1 MSTTLS
7 DQDAD
12 THEAIAST
20 RPATRIR
27 SNPDEHWRPSK
38 IDAEMAAASVG
49 VGIVSGLVAGG
60 VMWWGDRPAPPVPDR
75 DRPPPVAS
83 QHGGIG
89 QRRMPKNNTTSVSL
103 NRAIA
108 ERDRVISG
116 LYLVLAEL
124 GVSEELAW
132 TRAEELLADRDR
144 ENKHDGGEPRNG

>member
-20 RPATRIR
+20 RPATQIR

-60 VMWWGDRPAPPVPDR
+60 VMWWA
-75 DRPPPVAS
+75 
-83 QHGGIG
+83 IG
-89 QRRMPKNNTTSVSL
+89 QHHPYLTAIGRRLWRLST
-103 NRAIA
+103 AA
-108 ERDRVISG
+108 
-116 LYLVLAEL
+116 
-124 GVSEELAW
+124 
-132 TRAEELLADRDR
+132 
-144 ENKHDGGEPRNG
+144 

>member
-20 RPATRIR
+20 RPARQIR

-60 VMWWGDRPAPPVPDR
+60 VMWWATG
-75 DRPPPVAS
+75 
-83 QHGGIG
+83 QHHPYLTAIG
-89 QRRMPKNNTTSVSL
+89 RRLWRL
-103 NRAIA
+103 NAA
-108 ERDRVISG
+108 
-116 LYLVLAEL
+116 A
-124 GVSEELAW
+124 
-132 TRAEELLADRDR
+132 
-144 ENKHDGGEPRNG
+144 